1 MANTLVLL
9 NPAAGRGR
17 AGTLWPELEREL
29 RAAVVDF
36 DLART
41 ASPAEAI
48 QLAERAGDAYTTVVA
63 IGGDGTLHTV
73 VNGLL
78 HGSREGE
85 TLALG
90 IVPLGS
96 GDDFA
101 KVLPPMA
108 PVGGKAYDWRTA
120 VKKIAGGQT
129 RLFDAG
135 RLVADGPRSTPGDGP
150 EYFINTVDVG
160 FGETVARKVAE
171 VPRFLTGQTM
181 YLAAILKTLA
191 DYHSPWIT
199 LQMDDQPLV
208 EGASTMTVI
217 GNGRSFGGG
226 FWFAPNALPDDGLFD
241 VLALPALSRL
251 ACLGFV
257 PKMAKATHVHDPR
270 ARFYQARRI
279 VVDSPKP
286 LGIAVD
292 GDRPFT
298 AARHFEVEVLEK
310 KLKLLV

>member
-1 MANTLVLL
+1 MPNTLVLL
-9 NPAAGRGR
+9 NPTAGRGR

-29 RAAVVDF
+29 RAAGVEF

-41 ASPAEAI
+41 GSAAEAMT
-48 QLAERAGDAYTTVVA
+48 LAAAAGERYTTVVA
-63 IGGDGTLHTV
+63 IGGDGTLHTIA
-73 VNGLL
+73 NGLL
-78 HGSREGE
+78 RGSREGE

-90 IVPLGS
+90 VVPLGS

-101 KVLPPMA
+101 KVLPPMP
-108 PVGGKAYDWRTA
+108 PVGGHAYDWRAA

-129 RLFDAG
+129 HLFDAG
-135 RLVADGPRSTPGDGP
+135 RLVADGPRSAPGDGP
-150 EYFINTVDVG
+150 LYFINTVDVG

-171 VPRFLTGQTM
+171 VPKFLTGQLM
-181 YLAAILKTLA
+181 YLTAILKTLA
-191 DYHSPWIT
+191 DYSSPWIT

-208 EGASTMTVI
+208 EGPTTMTVF

-226 FWFAPNALPDDGLFD
+226 YWFAPNALPDDGLFD

-257 PKMAKATHVHDPR
+257 PKMAKASHTQDPR
-270 ARFYQARRI
+270 ARFFKARRI

-292 GDRPFT
+292 GDIPFT
-298 AARHFEVEVLEK
+298 GARHFELEVLEK
-310 KLKLLV
+310 KLKILV

>member
-1 MANTLVLL
+1 MPDTLVLL

-17 AGTLWPELEREL
+17 AGTLWPDLDREL
-29 RAAVVDF
+29 RAAGVEF

-41 ASPAEAI
+41 TTPAEAI
-48 QLAERAGDAYTTVVA
+48 DLAARAGDRYTAVVA
-63 IGGDGTLHTV
+63 IGGDGTIHTI

-78 HGSREGE
+78 RGSGEGE
-85 TLALG
+85 TVALG

-120 VKKIAGGQT
+120 VQKIARRQP

-135 RLVADGPRSTPGDGP
+135 RLVADGPRTAPGQGP
-150 EYFINTVDVG
+150 LYFINTVDVG

-171 VPRFLTGQTM
+171 VPKFLTGQTM

-191 DYHSPWIT
+191 DYHSPHIT
-199 LQMDDQPLV
+199 LRLDDQPPI
-208 EGASTMTVI
+208 EGPTTMTVI

-226 FWFAPNALPDDGLFD
+226 FWFAPEALPDDGLFD
-241 VLALPALSRL
+241 VLRLPALSRL
-251 ACLGFV
+251 DCLGYV
-257 PKMAKATHVHDPR
+257 PKMAKATHMQDPR
-270 ARFYQARRI
+270 ARFYRARRI
-279 VVDSPKP
+279 VVDAAQP

-298 AARHFEVEVLEK
+298 AATHFELDVLAG

>member
-9 NPAAGRGR
+9 NPSAGRGR
-17 AGTLWPELEREL
+17 AGTLWPELERAL
-29 RAAVVDF
+29 RAAGVDF

-41 ASPAEAI
+41 GSPAEAI
-48 QLAERAGDAYTTVVA
+48 ELAAKAGDRYTTVVA
-63 IGGDGTLHTV
+63 IGGDGTIHTV

-78 HGSREGE
+78 RGSGEGE

-108 PVGGKAYDWRTA
+108 PVGGKAYDWQAA
-120 VKKIAGGQT
+120 VQKIAGGQT
-129 RLFDAG
+129 HLFDAG
-135 RLVADGPRSTPGDGP
+135 RLTADGPRNTPGEGP

-171 VPRFLTGQTM
+171 VPKFLTGQSM

-191 DYHSPWIT
+191 DYSSPWIT
-199 LQMDDQPLV
+199 LRMDDLPPV

-226 FWFAPNALPDDGLFD
+226 FWFAPEALPDDGRFD
-241 VLALPALSRL
+241 VLSLPALSRL

-257 PKMAKATHVHDPR
+257 PKMAKASHTRDPR
-270 ARFYQARRI
+270 ARFYRARHI
-279 VVDSPKP
+279 SIDSPKP

-298 AARHFEVEVLEK
+298 AARHFEIDVLEK
-310 KLKLLV
+310 KLKILV